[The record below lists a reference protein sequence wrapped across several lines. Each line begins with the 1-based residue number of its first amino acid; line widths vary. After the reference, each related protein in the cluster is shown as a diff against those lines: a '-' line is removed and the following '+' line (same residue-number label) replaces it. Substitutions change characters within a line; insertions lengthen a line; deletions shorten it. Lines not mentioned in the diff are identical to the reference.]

1 MATRLSIL
9 EPRTLKDRAKYQAFK
24 SAFGFF
30 PDVLRTIFANTEL
43 DLSCYFAVIAAFLRP
58 SPTWTRGEVELFASF
73 LSSQNGCNF

>member
-9 EPRTLKDRAKYQAFK
+9 EPRSFKDRARYQAFK

-30 PDVLRTIFANTEL
+30 PDVLRTMFANTKL
-43 DLSCYFAVIAAFLRP
+43 DLSCYRKVMAAFHRP

-73 LSSQNGCNF
+73 VSSQNGCNF